1 MELATAIAAFA
12 SLLRQYFVSVN
23 IHRIAFAEAAR
34 LAFGTTLT
42 SKAASTAST
51 TSRVLC
57 PMKEDF
63 GISVGTQRTID
74 GQRRVYYDGYWIKAY
89 EVPADTL
96 TAKKRLIEALTRRL
110 FNHVEHG
117 VNIPGT
123 RLDEARRAF
132 DAETEPR
139 RKRVKGAMLAGALF
153 NRAADVFT
161 KVVEVQTLGIEIRS
175 DNALMR
181 QCGQYLQEALEL
193 GQMVLHR
200 SGEEGIDELWGEPFK
215 AFAFPIEEF
224 YKSRYIKIAQT
235 MRTIDRIADELA
247 ATFAGMTAFSG
258 IEPLIHDCVA
268 AAKVKCETLHTDPE
282 IFDAWAALVV
292 AAEKLCGFTPRMA
305 RSPSLDEQF
314 RVAQGIQLIAMG
326 KDLIFHMTRA
336 RVPMPKSTRD
346 YVERLQQ
353 FRERTAHAPEVAAW
367 LRTSMAGA
375 AYRT

>member
-1 MELATAIAAFA
+1 MNHDSPI
-12 SLLRQYFVSVN
+12 
-23 IHRIAFAEAAR
+23 
-34 LAFGTTLT
+34 
-42 SKAASTAST
+42 ST
-51 TSRVLC
+51 
-57 PMKEDF
+57 
-63 GISVGTQRTID
+63 GTQRTID

-89 EVPADTL
+89 DVPADTL

-132 DAETEPR
+132 DAESEPR

-161 KVVEVQTLGIEIRS
+161 KVVEVQTLGIEIRP

-181 QCGQYLQEALEL
+181 ECGEHLQEALEL
-193 GQMVLHR
+193 GRMVLHR

-235 MRTIDRIADELA
+235 MRTLDVIEDELVG
-247 ATFAGMTAFSG
+247 TFGSMPPFSG
-258 IEPLIHDCVA
+258 IEPLVRECVA
-268 AAKVKCETLHTDPE
+268 AAKLRCETLHTDPE
-282 IFDAWAALVV
+282 IFEAWAGLVV
-292 AAEKLCGFTPRMA
+292 AAEQLCGFVPHLP
-305 RSPSLDEQF
+305 RSPSLEEQL
-314 RVAQGIQLIAMG
+314 RVTQGLQLIAMG

-336 RVPMPKSTRD
+336 RVPMPKSTRE
-346 YVERLQQ
+346 YVERLEQY
-353 FRERTAHAPEVAAW
+353 RGRTAQAPQVAA
-367 LRTSMAGA
+367 LLGLSVSVG
-375 AYRT
+375 AYRRHLGHG